1 MAQSAVR
8 RVGAATERV
17 ASFIADAHA
26 ASASAIAALAL
37 ITLRAVQHLCT
48 SRAQVVLAPL
58 FSSIERKS
66 WI

>member
-1 MAQSAVR
+1 VLRSAVR

-37 ITLRAVQHLCT
+37 ITLRAVQ
-48 SRAQVVLAPL
+48 QVCNKCA
-58 FSSIERKS
+58 K
-66 WI
+66 